1 MLGMFADMLRG
12 TELEPLQAHLCKFS
26 RPSVPLQLCIKFTIT
41 EQKRN
46 HPRAAALYWIVSQ
59 VSGPTRSQLTARTED
74 KFLSLITFTAIG
86 MHGSGQPGFSLK
98 RKPAL
103 HISRIR
109 ALLY

>member
-1 MLGMFADMLRG
+1 MLGMFVDMLRG
-12 TELEPLQAHLCKFS
+12 SELELLQTHLCKFI

-46 HPRAAALYWIVSQ
+46 HPRAAALCWIVSQ
-59 VSGPTRSQLTARTED
+59 VSGPTCSQLTACTKD

-86 MHGSGQPGFSLK
+86 MHDGGQPGFSLK

-103 HISRIR
+103 HISKMK